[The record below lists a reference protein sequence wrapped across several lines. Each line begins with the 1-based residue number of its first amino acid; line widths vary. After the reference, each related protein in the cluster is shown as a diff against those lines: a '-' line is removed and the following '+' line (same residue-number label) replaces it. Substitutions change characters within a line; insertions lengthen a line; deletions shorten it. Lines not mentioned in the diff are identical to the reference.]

1 MKRYRIVTIVAAASV
16 CAACVNLDDIEGRVS
31 KLEDKVAELDRKC
44 QQFSSNISAL
54 DGIAGVLEG
63 AEVIT
68 GISEIKENGEVVGYA
83 ITFSKSG
90 VKNIYNGKNGKD
102 GKDGKDGDPGEPGAP
117 GAPGDPGD
125 PPSLKSLTATGISAM
140 AKASGPNTARLQAA
154 RANPAPPVSPRP

>member
-125 PPSLKSLTATGISAM
+125 PGTPGAPGVTPEFKIIDGYWEE
-140 AKASGPNTARLQAA
+140 AKKDMEEAEGKKEA
-154 RANPAPPVSPRP
+154 